1 MKVNDVAYWRDRR
14 ISQWTTSSEM
24 PTPLSVDLRW
34 RIVWMNVYE
43 GTDYDL
49 IADVLLISPSTAR
62 RIVSLFRVTGDVLP
76 KDQQHGSNR
85 LLGRQE
91 EELVV
96 EWILET
102 QGFI

>member
-1 MKVNDVAYWRDRR
+1 MKFNYVAYWHNRR
-14 ISQWTTSSEM
+14 ISQRTTSSEM

-43 GTDYDL
+43 GTDYAP
-49 IADVLLISPSTAR
+49 IADVLLISPSTAC

-76 KDQQHGSNR
+76 KDQQHGPNH

-96 EWILET
+96 EWFLENP
-102 QGFI
+102 GI